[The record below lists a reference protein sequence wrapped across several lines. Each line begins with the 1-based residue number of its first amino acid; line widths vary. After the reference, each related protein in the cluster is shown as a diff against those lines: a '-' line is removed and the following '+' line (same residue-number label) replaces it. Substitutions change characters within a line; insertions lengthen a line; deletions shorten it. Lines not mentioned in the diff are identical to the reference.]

1 MNIFKTIISRK
12 DILQSKI
19 LGILLTSAA
28 GFMGVYSYLLCGQIY
43 SNGLTGNLIFISI
56 NIHNANFSKAFT
68 YLGVVIAFS
77 LGVFFAY
84 FMRHIFPKNKFINF
98 RQVNILI
105 EIILLIM
112 VIIIPEIHVSHFLI
126 TFACGIQIEN
136 YEKIRGLNVSTVN
149 FVGNTKIGAHQLC
162 LFLDTKDPKEL
173 KKALVIYMLMLTF
186 VIGAFIGT
194 ICIDLMKEKS
204 LIICIIILSIGFIYT
219 FFDTNQYSN
228 QEEQK

>member
-1 MNIFKTIISRK
+1 MKNLKITISHQ

-19 LGILLTSAA
+19 LGIILTSAA
-28 GFMGVYSYLLCGQIY
+28 GFMGAYSYLLCGQIY

-56 NIHNANFSKAFT
+56 NLHNTNFIKALT
-68 YLGVVIAFS
+68 YLSVVIAFS

-84 FMRHIFPKNKFINF
+84 FMRYIFQKNKLINF
-98 RQVNILI
+98 RQFNILT
-105 EIILLIM
+105 EIILLIL
-112 VIIIPEIHVSHFLI
+112 VIIIPEIHISHFLI

-136 YEKIRGLNVSTVN
+136 YEKIKGMNVSTVN

-162 LFLDTKDPKEL
+162 LFWETKNPEEL
-173 KKALVIYMLMLTF
+173 KKALVIYMLMIAF

-204 LIICIIILSIGFIYT
+204 LIICILILLFGFVYT
-219 FFDTNQYSN
+219 FFDTACYHPKNH
-228 QEEQK
+228 QK